1 MYRKGDTEK
10 VADKLIKIF
19 ADGTMLPHD
28 WKFNVPRYVVNN
40 TFPVLRNISNFVD
53 GMKFH
58 MELYDKEIP
67 SEYLFPDFPV
77 VGDDDPIKVFEME
90 RNLFLEREHAIVE
103 EQQGEEENGTN
114 ATR

>member
-1 MYRKGDTEK
+1 MYRKSDGEK
-10 VADKLIKIF
+10 TAGKLIKLF
-19 ADGTMLPHD
+19 ADGTILPYQ
-28 WKFNVPRYVVNN
+28 WKFQIPEYLVMDS
-40 TFPVLRNISNFVD
+40 FHVLRNVKNFTD
-53 GMKFH
+53 GINFYS
-58 MELYDKEIP
+58 ELHDKEIP